1 MYIIEDTRN
10 KTGKHTI
17 KNEHFADMGISVIR
31 SKLPFGDYSI
41 PPKIVVDTKKG
52 LEEIAGNICGNR
64 KEHERFKKEC
74 VNARDA
80 GCKLVFLVENNCGI
94 SSVDDVHTWIN
105 PNCIFHPECAQG
117 DRLEKAMK
125 TMQERY
131 GCMFLFCSPE
141 ESAKKIIEIL
151 SGGD

>member
-10 KTGKHTI
+10 KPGKHDV
-17 KNEHFADMGISVIR
+17 KNGCFANMGISVFR

-41 PPKIVVDTKKG
+41 PPKVAVDTKKG

-64 KEHERFKKEC
+64 KEHERFKREC
-74 VNARDA
+74 INARDA
-80 GCKLVFLVENNCGI
+80 GCKLFFLIENDCGI
-94 SSVDDVHTWIN
+94 SNIDDVHTWIN
-105 PNCIFHPECAQG
+105 PNCVFRPDCVQG

-131 GCMFLFCSPE
+131 GCRFLFCSPE
-141 ESAKKIIEIL
+141 ESAKKIVEIL

>member
-1 MYIIEDTRN
+1 MYLIEDTRN

-41 PPKIVVDTKKG
+41 PPKIAVDTKNG
-52 LEEIAGNICGNR
+52 LEEIEGNICGNR

-105 PNCIFHPECAQG
+105 PNCIFRPECVQG

-141 ESAKKIIEIL
+141 ESAKKIVEIL

>member
-1 MYIIEDTRN
+1 MYLIEDTRN

-41 PPKIVVDTKKG
+41 PPKVAVDTKKG
-52 LEEIAGNICGNR
+52 LEEIAGNICGSR
-64 KEHERFKKEC
+64 KEHERFKREC

-80 GCKLVFLVENNCGI
+80 GCKLFFLIENDCGI
-94 SSVDDVHTWIN
+94 SSIDDVHMWVN
-105 PNCIFHPECAQG
+105 PNCIFHPECVQG
-117 DRLEKAMK
+117 ERLEKAMK

-131 GCMFLFCSPE
+131 GCRFLFCSPE
-141 ESAKKIIEIL
+141 ESAQKIVEIL

>member
-1 MYIIEDTRN
+1 MYLIEDTRN

-41 PPKIVVDTKKG
+41 PPKIAVDTKNG
-52 LEEIAGNICGNR
+52 LEEIAGNICGSR
-64 KEHERFKKEC
+64 KEHERFKREC

-105 PNCIFHPECAQG
+105 PNCIFRTECVQG

-141 ESAKKIIEIL
+141 ESAKKIVEIL

>member
-41 PPKIVVDTKKG
+41 PPKIVVGTKKG

-105 PNCIFHPECAQG
+105 PNCIFHPECVQG

-131 GCMFLFCSPE
+131 GRIS
-141 ESAKKIIEIL
+141 
-151 SGGD
+151 

>member
-41 PPKIVVDTKKG
+41 PPKIAVDTKNG
-52 LEEIAGNICGNR
+52 LEEIAHNICGTK
-64 KEHERFKKEC
+64 KEHERFKREC

-80 GCKLVFLVENNCGI
+80 GCKLFFLIENDLKI
-94 SSVDDVHTWIN
+94 KSIDEVHTWVN
-105 PNCIFHPECAQG
+105 PECIFHPQAVQG